1 MDTLKYYQ
9 QRPLRA
15 YMDLTESRLTH
26 VMGEYDAAKKM
37 LEDYEG
43 EVKAS
48 PEKEALWF
56 YLQIHTMMLVGKAVD
71 NDEPLG
77 DYKHFVDTYHIDI
90 NRKMIRMFYYILL
103 ICTRESRHMMSGP
116 GKEKLWKKY
125 PDIYNFHSNHVQDK
139 SSDQSVK
146 AIMDNAPN
154 VSLGEYTQFLV
165 DSFQFPAYDSGFGGK
180 KWKQVAEP
188 LRDFVHGTISAEM
201 LMDVAFTLAHNGGPI
216 FNKGMLFSG
225 FQSNALNKILDVQRS
240 GQIPQFIM
248 ASNNMGHVMPDMT
261 EYVRAFSKLNSDVM
275 CSMDWIIVKN
285 IKGQTVY
292 TTEMSKQKMVESGEE
307 KIASMKA
314 AVLQSKAI
322 ADSKVL
328 ADEKD
333 AAEAAEKKAHAHMIA
348 TSVEI
353 TPNVYVAKAER
364 SLT

>member
-26 VMGEYDAAKKM
+26 VMGEYENAKKM

-71 NDEPLG
+71 NDEPLR
-77 DYKHFVDTYHIDI
+77 DHKHFVDVYHSDI
-90 NRKMIRMFYYILL
+90 NRKMIRMFYYLLL
-103 ICTRESRHMMSGP
+103 ICTRESRHMMTGP

-125 PDIYNFHSNHVQDK
+125 PDIYNFHSNHVQDQ
-139 SSDQSVK
+139 SSDAAVK
-146 AIMDNAPN
+146 AVMDNAPDIT
-154 VSLGEYTQFLV
+154 LGEYTQFLV
-165 DSFQFPAYDSGFGGK
+165 DSFQFPSYDSGFGGK

-225 FQSNALNKILDVQRS
+225 FQSQSLIKILDVQRS

-248 ASNNMGHVMPDMT
+248 DSNNTGHVLPQMT
-261 EYVRAFSKLNSDVM
+261 EYVRAFSKLNSDVLTN
-275 CSMDWIIVKN
+275 MDWSKVKN
-285 IKGQTVY
+285 IKGQKVY
-292 TTEMSKQKMVESGEE
+292 TTEMNKQKMVESGEE
-307 KIASMKA
+307 KIASMKNEVA
-314 AVLQSKAI
+314 AAKQ
-322 ADSKVL
+322 D
-328 ADEKD
+328 
-333 AAEAAEKKAHAHMIA
+333 AEAKKQVEECAQLLAEKEAADAEIKKN
-348 TSVEI
+348 SVEI